1 MVTVREYVRLF
12 SLWNDVFSEMFLFHL
27 ISIVVFVLLFS
38 RLLLPFP
45 RFISYEERV
54 IRARDPRTPKFEP
67 AQKTI
72 QKEIMKI
79 IPFDFWIHLLVL
91 QLYSN
96 PYLHRYLHQAEACLD
111 LQNLEVFHLMLISF
125 GHLHLFCHLIYHLL
139 LRPSVLQFQ
148 LTSVHHLKL

>member
-1 MVTVREYVRLF
+1 MNIA
-12 SLWNDVFSEMFLFHL
+12 S
-27 ISIVVFVLLFS
+27 
-38 RLLLPFP
+38 
-45 RFISYEERV
+45 
-54 IRARDPRTPKFEP
+54 FEP
-67 AQKTI
+67 GIHGPRKSSQIQNNLETLCDIPDVPILIFYASKVAILVELVTTQKLI

-125 GHLHLFCHLIYHLL
+125 GHLHLFCHLIYLL

>member
-1 MVTVREYVRLF
+1 MSQGSTDPEV
-12 SLWNDVFSEMFLFHL
+12 
-27 ISIVVFVLLFS
+27 
-38 RLLLPFP
+38 
-45 RFISYEERV
+45 
-54 IRARDPRTPKFEP
+54 RARFRRTFRRSVHPRSLDSYFLRLESSNFR
-67 AQKTI
+67 
-72 QKEIMKI
+72 KEIMKF

-139 LRPSVLQFQ
+139 RPSVLQFQ
-148 LTSVHHLKL
+148 LTSVHLLKFL